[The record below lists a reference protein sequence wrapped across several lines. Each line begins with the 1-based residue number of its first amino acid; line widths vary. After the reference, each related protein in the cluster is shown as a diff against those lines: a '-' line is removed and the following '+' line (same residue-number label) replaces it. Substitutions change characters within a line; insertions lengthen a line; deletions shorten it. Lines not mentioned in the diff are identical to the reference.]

1 MPDFKHP
8 RPRLLSFFLCR
19 CPRCGKDKVFPN
31 SILNMGKFAKTQYEC
46 AHCKLN
52 YEPEPGFFFGAM
64 YWSYAIIVGIII
76 TMSVVF
82 NLMGLFD
89 YAIVGI
95 PTAIL
100 ILLPVIFRYSR
111 MLMLYVVYPAMYRD
125 QYHKKS

>member
-1 MPDFKHP
+1 
-8 RPRLLSFFLCR
+8 
-19 CPRCGKDKVFPN
+19 
-31 SILNMGKFAKTQYEC
+31 MGKFAKTQYEC
-46 AHCKLN
+46 AHCKLS

-125 QYHKKS
+125 QYYKKS